1 MSTPLVETVGLK
13 KYFKTGGGMLH
24 AVDNINLQIQ
34 KGKTLGV
41 VGESGCGKSTL
52 GRTILRL
59 LEASE
64 GQILFE
70 GQDIRTYS
78 RRQMKRLRQEMQI
91 IFQDPFSSLDPRMC
105 VLDIIAEPIL
115 LSRTCVCTS

>member
-24 AVDNINLQIQ
+24 AVDNVNLQIQ
-34 KGKTLGV
+34 KGRTLGV

-59 LEASE
+59 LDASE

-70 GQDIRTYS
+70 GEDIRTYS
-78 RRQMKRLRQEMQI
+78 KRQMKRLRQEMQI

-105 VLDIIAEPIL
+105 VLDIDRK
-115 LSRTCVCTS
+115 SVV